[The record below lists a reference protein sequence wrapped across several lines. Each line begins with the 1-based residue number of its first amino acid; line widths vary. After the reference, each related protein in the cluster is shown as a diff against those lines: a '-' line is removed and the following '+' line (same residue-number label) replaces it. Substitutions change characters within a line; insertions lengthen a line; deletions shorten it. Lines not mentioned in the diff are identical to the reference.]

1 MSNDI
6 STSGEPTDTELR
18 ELVYQSLERDGLIMR
33 LKAQLRAA
41 VFKTIEKSSNSIEND
56 FNQTKTADHSDELC
70 RAIVLDWIEQS
81 NLLYTQDL
89 FKIETSNSSPILTR
103 VDLINEFHFNN
114 QIKPTQSILH
124 RLIESNRLPHSI
136 KQSIDSKFVNEKI
149 SDLNRLR
156 EHFRSL
162 FSHAFDVSILD
173 YFLNKHLPSS
183 TSSINKSDY
192 EQICLKWFQ
201 SCSKVLNPSSLST
214 NGHVKVTQARRSFS
228 PPSDSVSSSSSTS
241 QSDHP
246 RKTAFDF
253 VLPTIVDSKSNS
265 TSFNHHVKT
274 IEDITNGHKNLPI
287 EYDDESVSQSQM
299 SSIDDVTVDKA
310 SPSVPMDFSED
321 LE

>member
-1 MSNDI
+1 M
-6 STSGEPTDTELR
+6 
-18 ELVYQSLERDGLIMR
+18 
-33 LKAQLRAA
+33 
-41 VFKTIEKSSNSIEND
+41 
-56 FNQTKTADHSDELC
+56 
-70 RAIVLDWIEQS
+70 
-81 NLLYTQDL
+81 
-89 FKIETSNSSPILTR
+89 
-103 VDLINEFHFNN
+103 
-114 QIKPTQSILH
+114 
-124 RLIESNRLPHSI
+124 
-136 KQSIDSKFVNEKI
+136 
-149 SDLNRLR
+149 
-156 EHFRSL
+156 
-162 FSHAFDVSILD
+162 
-173 YFLNKHLPSS
+173 
-183 TSSINKSDY
+183 
-192 EQICLKWFQ
+192 
-201 SCSKVLNPSSLST
+201 
-214 NGHVKVTQARRSFS
+214 KVTQARRSFS